1 MVMNN
6 LLTKLQVPGQQL
18 HQLCKNRTRGSRPQ
32 QDIWQHLRKWK
43 RIWLHLTTSDHIW
56 PHLTLPNNIWLH
68 LTTSDYIWLHLR
80 TSDYIWLHL
89 TILYE
94 NMTNDRL
101 GTRKYASTETSIFND
116 WRCLTL
122 FSEVER
128 ATTDRQKTSCKPTLQ
143 VSLGVRTFTSSW
155 IWPTANWYS
164 HWPQL
169 QVSPVS
175 VMNNLSSEKFKTTVS

>member
-80 TSDYIWLHL
+80 TSDYIWLYYMK
-89 TILYE
+89 TWPMTDSAQE
-94 NMTNDRL
+94 NMPALKPQYLMTD
-101 GTRKYASTETSIFND
+101 SS
-116 WRCLTL
+116 WCLTL